1 MRNKLIGAATVTA
14 LSLNLLAVATPAKAE
29 PRYELVQPVA
39 VTTWTE
45 EVPVPVTAERAAPP
59 KQAAAPKQAPDTK
72 DESLSSKVGSF
83 IGMLALVLLFLG
95 WYGWNSVYNPNGRHA
110 DMHRQ

>member
-1 MRNKLIGAATVTA
+1 MRNKLIGTPIAAA
-14 LSLNLLAVATPAKAE
+14 LSLSMLAVATPAEAE

-39 VTTWTE
+39 VTPWTE

-83 IGMLALVLLFLG
+83 IGMLALIILFLG

>member
-1 MRNKLIGAATVTA
+1 MRNKLIGTPIAAA
-14 LSLNLLAVATPAKAE
+14 LSLSMLAVATPAEAE

-39 VTTWTE
+39 VTPWTE
-45 EVPVPVTAERAAPP
+45 EVPVPVTTERATPP
-59 KQAAAPKQAPDTK
+59 KQAAAPKQATDTD

-83 IGMLALVLLFLG
+83 IGMLALVLLFIS
-95 WYGWNSVYNPNGRHA
+95 WYGWNSVYSPNGRHA

>member
-59 KQAAAPKQAPDTK
+59 KQAAAPKQATDTD

>member
-72 DESLSSKVGSF
+72 DESLSRKVGSF
-83 IGMLALVLLFLG
+83 IGMLALVLLFLS